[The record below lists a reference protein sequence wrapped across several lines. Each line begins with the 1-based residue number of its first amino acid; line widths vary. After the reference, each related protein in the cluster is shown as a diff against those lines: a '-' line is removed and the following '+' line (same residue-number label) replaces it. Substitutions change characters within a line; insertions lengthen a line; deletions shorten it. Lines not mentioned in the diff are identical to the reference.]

1 PSAWALRGRAADELD
16 RPDEAVESY
25 RAALEDPRGL
35 PEATSTILR
44 IRLARTLAMTGTG
57 LRDSALLL
65 VEDLTATAPWATTW
79 LGLDLARSWSE
90 AGDVERTTRALELVT
105 DEEARGEGWDLVARA
120 HLEAGD
126 TTAALD
132 SYLESARGGGESLRR
147 AEAWSRVGRIR
158 LALEARE
165 PARRALRN
173 ALEEG
178 PVREEVAEILLD
190 LGLETADEAF
200 RVYRVLRR
208 SGDEEDA
215 LEALDR
221 YAELRRTAEDPG
233 DEEQVLSAEL
243 RLERAGL
250 LAEADRLTEASR
262 ELEGLTS
269 LDEMEVAA
277 PALDLLAS
285 VRRRQG
291 LHGEYRTFQ
300 DLLVRRFPS
309 HPDAVDVVFF
319 RADDLHDRQE
329 WSGALSYY
337 GRAVE
342 MAPESNRAGLARMR
356 MGQIHLTRGSLSE
369 AAEVYEGYVQAF
381 PRGRR
386 WDEARYWAAWS
397 RLGLGQAEEAREH
410 LTAILDGD
418 PLSYYAILGLRLLE
432 QSFAPA
438 VPEGSPP
445 PSVPEIDDALD
456 RVEVLR
462 ESGLEEGVEP
472 SIEAL
477 RERYDASQDTLLR
490 LSLELSERGF
500 SMDGISVGWEVQGRG
515 RAWDR
520 WLMRA
525 VYPFPYRDLVRLE
538 AEEWG
543 LDPFYLAALIRQ
555 ESAFLAE
562 ARSGAGAMGLMQVIP
577 STGESMARSVGPEGF
592 AEHHLLHPEVNLH
605 LGAAFLAR
613 LGGRFGD
620 RTPLVLAAYNAGPTR
635 ASRWD
640 RDFPEA
646 RELERFTERIPYE
659 ETRGYVKRVTRN
671 VELYRWLYG
680 SAE

>member
-1 PSAWALRGRAADELD
+1 
-16 RPDEAVESY
+16 
-25 RAALEDPRGL
+25 
-35 PEATSTILR
+35 
-44 IRLARTLAMTGTG
+44 
-57 LRDSALLL
+57 
-65 VEDLTATAPWATTW
+65 
-79 LGLDLARSWSE
+79 
-90 AGDVERTTRALELVT
+90 
-105 DEEARGEGWDLVARA
+105 
-120 HLEAGD
+120 
-126 TTAALD
+126 
-132 SYLESARGGGESLRR
+132 
-147 AEAWSRVGRIR
+147 
-158 LALEARE
+158 
-165 PARRALRN
+165 
-173 ALEEG
+173 
-178 PVREEVAEILLD
+178 D
-190 LGLETADEAF
+190 LGIESADEAF

-208 SGDEEDA
+208 GGDEDDA

-221 YAELRRTAEDPG
+221 YVELRRSEEGPDAGAEL
-233 DEEQVLSAEL
+233 LSGEL
-243 RLERAGL
+243 RLERAEL
-250 LAEADRLTEASR
+250 LAEAGRLTEASR
-262 ELEGLTS
+262 ALEELTG
-269 LDEMEVAA
+269 LDEMDVAA

-291 LHGEYRTFQ
+291 LYGEYRTFQ

-337 GRAVE
+337 GQTVE
-342 MAPESNRAGLARMR
+342 MAPESDRAGLARMR
-356 MGQIHLTRGSLSE
+356 MGQIHLTRGSLAE
-369 AAEVYEGYVQAF
+369 AAELYEGYVEAF

-397 RLGLGQAEEAREH
+397 RLGLGQAEDSRAHVR
-410 LTAILDGD
+410 AILDGD
-418 PLSYYAILGLRLLE
+418 PLSYYAILGLRLLD
-432 QSFAPA
+432 QSFAPDL
-438 VPEGSPP
+438 PDGSPP
-445 PSVPEIDDALD
+445 PSVPEIDDVLD
-456 RVEVLR
+456 RVQVLR
-462 ESGLEEGVEP
+462 QSGLEEGVEP
-472 SIEAL
+472 AIDAL
-477 RERYDASQDTLLR
+477 RDRYDASQDTLLR

-500 SMDGISVGWEVQGRG
+500 SMDGIYVGWEVQSRG

-520 WLMRA
+520 WLVRA

-577 STGESMARSVGPEGF
+577 STGESMARSVGPAGF
-592 AEHHLLHPEVNLH
+592 SEHHLLHPEVNLH

-613 LGGRFGD
+613 LHERFGD
-620 RTPLVLAAYNAGPTR
+620 RSPLVLAAYNAGPTR
-635 ASRWD
+635 ASRWE